1 MEIMKKYGLRMLTLV
16 CSVCVL
22 LSCTAAKKQN
32 RYDAIKSEKKL
43 VLGTCADY
51 PPYEFHIK
59 KDGKDTITGFD
70 VEIARAIAD
79 DLGAELV
86 IRDMDFDG
94 LLAALV
100 SGSVDIVLA
109 GMTPTD
115 ERRQNVD
122 FSDIY
127 YTAEQGIIIRKADS
141 ELYAASPLKLADKMI
156 GAQRGSIQVGI
167 AKTEIKGVAEADR
180 EKPHN
185 QIKELPKLPDL
196 IMELKSGKVDAII
209 VELPVAQN
217 YVAVHNDLMLASYT
231 FKDSAGGSAAAI
243 KKGEQKLLEAVNAS
257 LNTLQTTG
265 KISSFA
271 ASAIESVE
279 QQ

>member
-1 MEIMKKYGLRMLTLV
+1 MMKKHGLQIMSLL
-16 CSVCVL
+16 CCAFVL
-22 LSCTAAKKQN
+22 LSCTAAKKQS
-32 RYDAIKSEKKL
+32 RYDAIQSEKKL

-51 PPYEFHIK
+51 APYEFHTE
-59 KDGKDTITGFD
+59 KDGKDIIVGFD
-70 VEIARAIAD
+70 VEIARAVAQD
-79 DLGAELV
+79 MGAELV

-122 FSDIY
+122 FTDIY
-127 YTAEQGIIIRKADS
+127 YTAEQGIIIRSADAKLYADS
-141 ELYAASPLKLADKMI
+141 PLGLADKMI
-156 GAQRGSIQVGI
+156 GAQRGTIQVGI
-167 AKTEIKGVAEADR
+167 AKTEIKGVAESDM
-180 EKPHN
+180 EKQHK

-196 IMELKSGKVDAII
+196 IMELKSGKVDAVI

-217 YVAVHNDLMLASYT
+217 YVAVHDDLMLASYT
-231 FKDSAGGSAAAI
+231 FKDSAGGSAAAV

-257 LNTLQTTG
+257 LNTLKTTG
-265 KISSFA
+265 KISQFA

>member
-1 MEIMKKYGLRMLTLV
+1 MMKKHGLQIMSLL
-16 CSVCVL
+16 CCAFVL
-22 LSCTAAKKQN
+22 LSCTAAKKQS
-32 RYDAIKSEKKL
+32 RYDAIQSEKKL

-51 PPYEFHIK
+51 APYEFHTE
-59 KDGKDTITGFD
+59 KDGKDTIVGFD
-70 VEIARAIAD
+70 VEIARAVAQD
-79 DLGAELV
+79 MGAELV

-122 FSDIY
+122 FTDIY
-127 YTAEQGIIIRKADS
+127 YTAEQGIIIRSADAKLYADS
-141 ELYAASPLKLADKMI
+141 PLGLADKMI
-156 GAQRGSIQVGI
+156 GAQRGTIQVGI
-167 AKTEIKGVAEADR
+167 AKTEIKGVAESDM
-180 EKPHN
+180 EKQHK

-196 IMELKSGKVDAII
+196 IMELKSGKVDAVI

-217 YVAVHNDLMLASYT
+217 YVAVHDDLMLASYT
-231 FKDSAGGSAAAI
+231 FKDSAGGSAAAV

-257 LNTLQTTG
+257 LNTLKTTG
-265 KISSFA
+265 KISQFA

>member
-1 MEIMKKYGLRMLTLV
+1 MMKKHGLQIMSLL
-16 CSVCVL
+16 CCAFVL
-22 LSCTAAKKQN
+22 LSCTAAKKQS
-32 RYDAIKSEKKL
+32 RYDAIQSEKKL

-51 PPYEFHIK
+51 SPYEFHTE
-59 KDGKDTITGFD
+59 KDGKDTIVGFD
-70 VEIARAIAD
+70 VEIARAIAQD
-79 DLGAELV
+79 MGAELV

-122 FSDIY
+122 FTDIY
-127 YTAEQGIIIRKADS
+127 YTAEQGIIIRKADAA
-141 ELYAASPLKLADKMI
+141 LYADSPLGLADKMI
-156 GAQRGSIQVGI
+156 GAQRGTIQVGI
-167 AKTEIKGVAEADR
+167 AKTEIKGVAESDV
-180 EKPHN
+180 EK
-185 QIKELPKLPDL
+185 PKLPDL
-196 IMELKSGKVDAII
+196 IMELKSGKVDAVI

-231 FKDSAGGSAAAI
+231 FKDSAGGSAAAV

-257 LNTLQTTG
+257 LNTLKTTG
-265 KISSFA
+265 KISQFA

>member
-1 MEIMKKYGLRMLTLV
+1 MKKYGIQFICLV
-16 CSVCVL
+16 SCVFAV
-22 LSCTAAKKQN
+22 LSCAPAQKQS
-32 RYDAIKSEKKL
+32 RYDVIKSQKKL

-51 PPYEFHIK
+51 PPYEFHTK
-59 KDGKDTITGFD
+59 KDGKDTIAGFD
-70 VEIARAIAD
+70 VEIARAVAQ

-122 FSDIY
+122 FTDIY
-127 YTAEQGIIIRKADS
+127 YTAEQGIIIRKAD
-141 ELYAASPLKLADKMI
+141 EERYAASPLGLTDKLI
-156 GAQRGSIQVGI
+156 GAQRGAIQVGV
-167 AKTEIKGVAEADR
+167 AKKEIKGVSGSDL

-196 IMELKSGKVDAII
+196 IMELKSGKVDAVI

-231 FKDSAGGSAAAI
+231 FKDTEGGSAAAV

-257 LNTLQTTG
+257 LSALKTTG
-265 KISSFA
+265 KITQFA

>member
-1 MEIMKKYGLRMLTLV
+1 MKKFGLQLLGAV
-16 CSVCVL
+16 CCVFVL
-22 LSCTAAKKQN
+22 FSCTATHKES
-32 RYDAIKSEKKL
+32 RYDAIQSKKKL

-51 PPYEFHIK
+51 PPYEFHTE

-70 VEIARAIAD
+70 VEIARAIAN

-127 YTAEQGIIIRKADS
+127 YTAEQGIIIRRADA
-141 ELYAASPLKLADKMI
+141 ELYAVSPLGLAEKLI

-167 AKTEIKGVAEADR
+167 AKKEIKGVSESHID
-180 EKPHN
+180 KPHN

-196 IMELKSGKVDAII
+196 IMELKSGKVDAVI

-217 YVAVHNDLMLASYT
+217 YVAVHSDLMLASYT
-231 FKDSAGGSAAAI
+231 FKDSEGGSAAAI
-243 KKGEQKLLEAVNAS
+243 KKGEQKLLEAVNKS
-257 LNTLQTTG
+257 LNTLKRTG
-265 KISSFA
+265 QINSFA

>member
-1 MEIMKKYGLRMLTLV
+1 MMKKHGLQIMSLL
-16 CSVCVL
+16 CCAFVL
-22 LSCTAAKKQN
+22 LSCTAAKKQS
-32 RYDAIKSEKKL
+32 RYDAIQSEKKL

-51 PPYEFHIK
+51 APYEFHTE
-59 KDGKDTITGFD
+59 KDGKDTIVGFD
-70 VEIARAIAD
+70 VEIARAVAQD
-79 DLGAELV
+79 MGAELV

-122 FSDIY
+122 FTDIY
-127 YTAEQGIIIRKADS
+127 YTAEQGIIIRKADA
-141 ELYAASPLKLADKMI
+141 ELYAGSPLGLADKMI
-156 GAQRGSIQVGI
+156 GAQRGTIQVGI
-167 AKTEIKGVAEADR
+167 AKTEIKGVAESDA
-180 EKPHN
+180 EKPHK

-196 IMELKSGKVDAII
+196 IMELKSGKVDAVI

-217 YVAVHNDLMLASYT
+217 YVAVHDDLMLASYT
-231 FKDSAGGSAAAI
+231 FKDSAGGSAAAV

-257 LNTLQTTG
+257 LNTLKTTG
-265 KISSFA
+265 KISQFA